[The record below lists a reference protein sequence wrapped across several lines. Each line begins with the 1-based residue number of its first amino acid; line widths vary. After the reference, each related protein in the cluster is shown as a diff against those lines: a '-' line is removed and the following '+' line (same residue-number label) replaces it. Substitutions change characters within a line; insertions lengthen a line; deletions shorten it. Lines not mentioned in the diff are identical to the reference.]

1 MAPRALFSI
10 RALNHVSGPAVTS
23 PRPPTRTAHCPRAA
37 LVFLFSHAL
46 LVGPELSLLQLE
58 RLTSLC
64 IHYLPSHQDACECQT
79 LHFGSRS

>member
-46 LVGPELSLLQLE
+46 LVEALNSV
-58 RLTSLC
+58 S
-64 IHYLPSHQDACECQT
+64 SNWNA
-79 LHFGSRS
+79 